1 MCATTRS
8 AEVGKQQLMEQ
19 YKEQKQHWD
28 TEWPIPLSVITKYK
42 PKMHLEKLEPG
53 NLCSRISSHWN
64 EPESWAN
71 STDQSYKHY

>member
-1 MCATTRS
+1 MRATTRS

-53 NLCSRISSHWN
+53 KL
-64 EPESWAN
+64 A
-71 STDQSYKHY
+71 QSFLFSLKWTWIMG